1 MNIKDI
7 TILLANSINQPHVIE
22 TYLRKVYSVGYKIG
36 YEECNKNLNK
46 WVSIDDEKPKYYDYT
61 LVKFENGEI
70 LFVWRAWS
78 ESTESDI
85 YTICGTN
92 IIADSNPV
100 EWKQINYR

>member
-7 TILLANSINQPHVIE
+7 TILLANRINKPHVIE
-22 TYLRKVYSVGYKIG
+22 TYLRKVYSTAYKIG

-46 WVSIDDEKPKYYDYT
+46 WVSIDDEKPKYYDST

-85 YTICGTN
+85 YTILGTDV
-92 IIADSNPV
+92 IVDSKPI
-100 EWKQINYR
+100 EWKQINYK

>member
-1 MNIKDI
+1 MK
-7 TILLANSINQPHVIE
+7 TIEEAAHEYFRRAQLRLENSGSEAVFIAGVEFAQRWIPISE
-22 TYLRKVYSVGYKIG
+22 
-36 YEECNKNLNK
+36 
-46 WVSIDDEKPKYYDYT
+46 EKPKYYDSA

-70 LFVWRAWS
+70 LLVWRSWS

-100 EWKQINYR
+100 NWKPINMK